1 MTITTRELERS
12 SSVPDGQ
19 SERSSVVLY
28 TTEGAALAAAVA
40 RGDWFY
46 TWRGEIIVIR
56 SAA

>member
-1 MTITTRELERS
+1 MTITTYE
-12 SSVPDGQ
+12 
-19 SERSSVVLY
+19 
-28 TTEGAALAAAVA
+28 TEGAALAAAVA